1 MHIPDGILDPS
12 IIAIMWIV
20 TIPFLLWSWKKTEA
34 TYSRSLIAPL
44 AICSAFI
51 FVVQMINFPIAGG
64 TTGHLLGGTLISVI
78 LGPYAA
84 ILSLTIVLIMQ
95 ALFFADGGLL
105 AFGANVFN
113 MAVIGGLSFFLVKL
127 LTRKSK
133 SFGRFASSIFIASFL
148 SSILTALATGLEV
161 GFSQTFSN
169 VGGIILT
176 VPSMV
181 SVYAVLGVIEG
192 AVTTALA
199 SSLQRFQATAMVGL
213 EVLKGKVK
221 I

>member
-20 TIPFLLWSWKKTEA
+20 TIPFLLWSWKKTKA
-34 TYSRSLIAPL
+34 TYSRSLVAPL
-44 AICSAFI
+44 AICSAFV

-64 TTGHLLGGTLISVI
+64 TTGHLFGGTLISVI

-113 MAVIGGLSFFLVKL
+113 MAVIGGLGFFLVKL
-127 LTRKSK
+127 LTRKSR
-133 SFGRFASSIFIASFL
+133 SFGRFASSIFIASFF
-148 SSILTALATGLEV
+148 SSILTALATGLEI

-181 SVYAVLGVIEG
+181 SVYAVLGAIEG

-199 SSLQRFQATAMVGL
+199 SSLQRFQTTAMVGL
-213 EVLKGKVK
+213 AILKGKVK
-221 I
+221 T